1 MGGKDQGKGRN
12 RLDFIRRN
20 STCEAPWDRRP
31 KGAAMGGWSRV
42 YPAPRDRANH
52 RRPPAVSREMV
63 ASGAAGCSKRAPYLH
78 PGPSARGPDPRD
90 RPWTTQPS
98 GWVQVHPAGTA
109 RGEGRGRGGRP
120 DCWDGPENG
129 RPAQA
134 ASPVTG
140 VSGQHCVLYI
150 HRTGTG
156 SPRHR
161 RYVWAGGRQHYVLGK
176 ALLGHSE
183 GRAKV
188 ERWRRGW
195 GFCGGKKPEMP
206 GLGCNAART
215 TAGRRG
221 SKGPEVGETNPAAAV
236 TMEKRPMS
244 RRKAAENAGGPGGPG
259 DPEG

>member
-1 MGGKDQGKGRN
+1 
-12 RLDFIRRN
+12 
-20 STCEAPWDRRP
+20 
-31 KGAAMGGWSRV
+31 MGGWSRV

-78 PGPSARGPDPRD
+78 PGPLLALTHGTGPG
-90 RPWTTQPS
+90 RPSLADGCRSTLR
-98 GWVQVHPAGTA
+98 GTA

-120 DCWDGPENG
+120 DCWDGLENG

-150 HRTGTG
+150 HSTGAG
-156 SPRHR
+156 SPKHG

-244 RRKAAENAGGPGGPG
+244 RRKAADNAGGPGGPG